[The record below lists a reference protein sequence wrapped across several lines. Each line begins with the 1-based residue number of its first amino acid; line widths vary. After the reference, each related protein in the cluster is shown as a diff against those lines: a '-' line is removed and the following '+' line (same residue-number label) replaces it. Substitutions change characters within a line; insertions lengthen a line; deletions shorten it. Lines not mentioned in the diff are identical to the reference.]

1 MKKYRNTLLKQRIMG
16 IVMLIITFL
25 ITLTGEGTAILFTL
39 PIGLSMLLSKKAFIF
54 ED

>member
-1 MKKYRNTLLKQRIMG
+1 MKKYRNTLRKQRIMG
-16 IVMLIITFL
+16 IVMLIVTFL

-39 PIGLSMLLSKKAFIF
+39 PLGLAMLLSKKAFIF